1 MDGLVL
7 GADSAWTISSKDAA
21 GAPVVLNVYNHANKI
36 INLHRQLP
44 LALMAWGRGSVGG
57 HSINWLAKELRQRF
71 EGNDPDHPEWK
82 VDIATYTVADVATRV
97 RKFFFE
103 EWVLADTGATGGPQA
118 DPLGLLIGGYGSR
131 DEAPAAYTLWVSA
144 GECAA
149 PQQVLEHA
157 AGAVWYGQ
165 PEALS
170 RLILGFGGNAE
181 QALINLG
188 ADPTLAPQY
197 LLELRRQTEAPLIEP
212 HLPIQD
218 AIGLADFFVDTTIKF
233 TRYSPGSDTVG
244 GPIELAVI
252 TKHEGF
258 KWAKRKHY
266 YPYELNREA

>member
-1 MDGLVL
+1 MEGDSPTLDLGLVVP
-7 GADSAWTISSKDAA
+7 AA
-21 GAPVVLNVYNHANKI
+21 IAA
-36 INLHRQLP
+36 
-44 LALMAWGRGSVGG
+44 AWG
-57 HSINWLAKELRQRF
+57 LRRAL
-71 EGNDPDHPEWK
+71 PW
-82 VDIATYTVADVATRV
+82 AD
-97 RKFFFE
+97 K
-103 EWVLADTGATGGPQA
+103 
-118 DPLGLLIGGYGSR
+118 
-131 DEAPAAYTLWVSA
+131 AAYTLWVSA

-181 QALINLG
+181 QALVNLG
-188 ADPTLAPQY
+188 ADPALAPQY